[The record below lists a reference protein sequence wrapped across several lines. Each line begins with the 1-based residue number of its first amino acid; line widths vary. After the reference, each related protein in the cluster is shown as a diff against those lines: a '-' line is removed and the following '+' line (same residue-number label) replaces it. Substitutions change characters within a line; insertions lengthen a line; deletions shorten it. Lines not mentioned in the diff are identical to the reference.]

1 MLQEV
6 KEDSFLIG
14 GDARCDN
21 MGHSAKYGS
30 YTAVDLERNE
40 IFNVELV
47 QSSEV
52 KSSYHIELEDLQQ
65 MIQVFD
71 RFQVKVKAL
80 VTDRHRQIQ
89 AWLRKNWQA
98 VKHYFDCC

>member
-1 MLQEV
+1 M
-6 KEDSFLIG
+6 
-14 GDARCDN
+14 
-21 MGHSAKYGS
+21 
-30 YTAVDLERNE
+30 
-40 IFNVELV
+40 
-47 QSSEV
+47 QSNEV
-52 KSSYHIELEDLQQ
+52 KSSYHMELEGLQH

-98 VKHYFDCC
+98 VKHFFDCWPIAKSIKKKLKTLAKKKGFELVSDWTKSIVNHYHWSVMST